1 MRTAPTAAAQH
12 PLGPYYDRHKAR
24 AWEMAMNGDDRILPC
39 HWRLTRKTRERMVFL
54 LDAITHRDIAPADVA
69 RSMRITEK
77 VLRRI
82 IMILRYRYLV
92 PIRYSSARHV
102 YRRLDEPH
110 RDAALLLASRIIA
123 DDKRYTAPFQD
134 VEHST
139 KYFL

>member
-1 MRTAPTAAAQH
+1 MSTTRSATAQH
-12 PLGPYYDRHKAR
+12 PLGPYFDRHAAR
-24 AWEMAMNGDDRILPC
+24 VLDMMHSGDDRILPC

-54 LDAITHRDIAPADVA
+54 LDAIAHRDIAPADAA
-69 RSMRITEK
+69 RSMHITEK
-77 VLRRI
+77 VLRRT

-102 YRRLDEPH
+102 YRRLDVPH

-134 VEHST
+134 VEPSVE
-139 KYFL
+139 YFQ